1 LIVVADPPAAPAPA
15 APAGRRRWRYAAAGT
30 LVIAAG
36 LTSRSDWLS
45 LPPFFAKYGGDALWA
60 LLVFLG
66 LAFVLARAP
75 LRTVAILAIVFCWG
89 IECSQLYQADWI
101 FSLRRT
107 LFGRLVLGSTFN
119 PPDLLAYLAGI
130 AVGIQ
135 AETRWLGPSANPRR
149 PR

>member
-1 LIVVADPPAAPAPA
+1 MVVPDSPVTPAT
-15 APAGRRRWRYAAAGT
+15 APAGRRRWRYAAAGA

-36 LTSRSDWLS
+36 LASRSDWLS

-66 LAFVLARAP
+66 VAFGLAHARIA
-75 LRTVAILAIVFCWG
+75 TVAILAIVFCWG

-101 FSLRRT
+101 VSLRRT

-119 PPDLLAYLAGI
+119 PPDLLAYLVGI
-130 AVGIQ
+130 AAGIQ
-135 AETRWLGPSANPRR
+135 AEIRWLGPAANLRR
-149 PR
+149 LR

>member
-1 LIVVADPPAAPAPA
+1 MVVPDSPVTPATAV
-15 APAGRRRWRYAAAGT
+15 AGRRRWRYAAAGA

-36 LTSRSDWLS
+36 LASRSDWLS

-66 LAFVLARAP
+66 VAFGLAHARIG
-75 LRTVAILAIVFCWG
+75 TVAILAIVFCWG

-101 FSLRRT
+101 VSLRRT

-119 PPDLLAYLAGI
+119 PPDLLAYLVGI

-135 AETRWLGPSANPRR
+135 AEIRWLGPAAHLRR
-149 PR
+149 LR